1 MEKIEIPQVV
11 KDAVIDE
18 TEKLLFPKPAKTFGG
33 KVLRFLYK
41 IAGVFVSK
49 KKIDI

>member
-1 MEKIEIPQVV
+1 MKKEIPQVV

-18 TEKLLFPKPAKTFGG
+18 TEKLLFPKPAKKLGG
-33 KVLRFLYK
+33 KILRFLFK
-41 IAGVFVSK
+41 VGAIFISK